1 MVVYLTSEFL
11 RDQSVFSSSFYKSL
25 IRDLMGLLSKQ
36 DP

>member
-1 MVVYLTSEFL
+1 MVAYLTSEFL
-11 RDQSVFSSSFYKSL
+11 RDQSAFSSSFYKSL